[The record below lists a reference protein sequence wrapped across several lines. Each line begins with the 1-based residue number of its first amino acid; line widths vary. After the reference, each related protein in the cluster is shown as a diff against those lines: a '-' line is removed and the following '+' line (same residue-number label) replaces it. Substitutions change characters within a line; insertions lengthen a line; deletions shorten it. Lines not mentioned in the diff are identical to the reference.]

1 VTKFPENPLT
11 GAHDIHTY
19 CLGHTNFV
27 ACVAFIGFQGLLISG
42 GGDATVMSQY
52 FVIMSQKRGVA
63 WKGTVA

>member
-1 VTKFPENPLT
+1 
-11 GAHDIHTY
+11 
-19 CLGHTNFV
+19 V